1 MRALRAAARARAPPR
16 AAAAMTSAAAAA
28 AGAPPPPQPQR
39 TPGCYVGAPL
49 ALHGPPGG
57 ALAGLRVAVKDS
69 FDVAGRATGNGSP
82 AYAAGRP
89 PAAAHAGAVAALLA
103 AGAEVVGKNVMDELG
118 YSLAGENAHYG
129 APPNAAAPGRTS
141 GGSSSGTA
149 AAVAA
154 GDAPLGLG
162 ADTGGSVRVP
172 ASYCGLY
179 GLRPS
184 HGRIS
189 TEGLAALA
197 PSFDTAGVL
206 ARDAATLRRGAQ
218 ALLLPP
224 AAPESAPPLRRWLV
238 AADAFSLVP
247 PETAQALYSVLSE
260 RIDAVRPALGGVL
273 PEDVA
278 LAEESSGGLAAWAEV
293 FRVHQA
299 REAWGVHGAWL
310 AAARPA
316 LGPGVAER
324 FAAAAA
330 VTDPGFAAA
339 VAARAGI
346 RARMDALLGADG
358 FIVLPAAP
366 GGAPRVGGGGAAGLR
381 AQLLALT
388 SVAGLAGLPQAT
400 VPIGAAVDGAPV
412 GLGIIAPR
420 GRDEALL
427 ELVGRLAAALGRD

>member
-1 MRALRAAARARAPPR
+1 
-16 AAAAMTSAAAAA
+16 
-28 AGAPPPPQPQR
+28 
-39 TPGCYVGAPL
+39 
-49 ALHGPPGG
+49 
-57 ALAGLRVAVKDS
+57 
-69 FDVAGRATGNGSP
+69 
-82 AYAAGRP
+82 
-89 PAAAHAGAVAALLA
+89 
-103 AGAEVVGKNVMDELG
+103 
-118 YSLAGENAHYG
+118 
-129 APPNAAAPGRTS
+129 
-141 GGSSSGTA
+141 
-149 AAVAA
+149 
-154 GDAPLGLG
+154 
-162 ADTGGSVRVP
+162 
-172 ASYCGLY
+172 LY
-179 GLRPS
+179 GLRPT

-206 ARDAATLRRGAQ
+206 ARDAATLLRGAE
-218 ALLLPP
+218 ALLLP
-224 AAPESAPPLRRWLV
+224 AAPGSAPLAAAECAPPLRRWLV

-247 PETAQALYSVLSE
+247 PETAQALYSALAA
-260 RIDAVRPALGGVL
+260 RMGAVRPALGGAP
-273 PEDVA
+273 PEEVA
-278 LAEESSGGLAAWAEV
+278 LADAGKGGLAAWAEV

-330 VTDPGFAAA
+330 VTDAEFAAA
-339 VAARAGI
+339 VAARTEI
-346 RARMDALLGADG
+346 RARMDVLLGADG

-400 VPIGAAVDGAPV
+400 VPIGAAVDGVPV